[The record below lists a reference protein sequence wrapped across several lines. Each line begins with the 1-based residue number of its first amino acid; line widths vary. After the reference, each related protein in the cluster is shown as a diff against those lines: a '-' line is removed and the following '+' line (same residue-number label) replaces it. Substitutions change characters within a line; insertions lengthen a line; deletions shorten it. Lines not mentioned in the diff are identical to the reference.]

1 MTPKPRVASLVFIS
15 MKTGL
20 ALLAAVSM
28 FAVVGCHHDQD
39 LSAHAQ
45 SKSPTAP
52 ATPTAPDE
60 PKKEDAGFDLSVK
73 GSDEGHGKAHLSIS
87 DGEGGG
93 FKMDLDEM
101 AKSFSMKMGDGKN
114 GIENNVNHAESDL
127 VLPFYTGSTRVLPAC
142 MKIGTD
148 KEKVWLEVRTTTDSV
163 QQVYD
168 FYAGKMPNG
177 KRTDSV
183 SRKDGQV
190 TEFELKSEDGG
201 TTVAVEAKVED
212 GKTQITQ
219 VHGVKS

>member
-1 MTPKPRVASLVFIS
+1 

-28 FAVVGCHHDQD
+28 IALVGCHHDKD

-45 SKSPTAP
+45 SKSILTPAAPT
-52 ATPTAPDE
+52 TPEA
-60 PKKEDAGFDLSVK
+60 PKKEEAGFDLSVK
-73 GSDEGHGKAHLSIS
+73 GSEEGKGEAHLSIS
-87 DGEGGG
+87 DGEGAG
-93 FKMDLDEM
+93 FKMDIDEM

-142 MKIGTD
+142 MKIGAD
-148 KEKVWLEVRTTTDSV
+148 KESVWLEVRTTTDSV

-168 FYAGKMPNG
+168 FYAGKMPSG
-177 KRTDSV
+177 KRSDSV
-183 SRKDGQV
+183 SRVNGSV
-190 TEFELKSEDGG
+190 TEFELKSEEGG
-201 TTVAVEAKVED
+201 KTVAVEAKVED

-219 VHGVKS
+219 VHAIKS